1 MATFNFQVD
10 RVYKATKPL
19 AVHPD
24 VGLMGEP
31 FTIEP
36 GAQVVYRGLVEIGG
50 SARHVFDLGEGKKAY
65 SRDRAQLEVSLEEE
79 FGELIRP

>member
-10 RVYKATKPL
+10 RVYKVLKPF

-24 VGLMGEP
+24 SGLMSEP
-31 FTIEP
+31 FTLEP
-36 GAQVVYRGLVEIGG
+36 GTTAVYRGLVEIGG
-50 SARHVFDLGEGKKAY
+50 SDRFVFDLGEGKKAY
-65 SRDRAQLEVSLEEE
+65 TRDRASFETALEED